1 MSTTSASSI
10 IGDSAFENTDLTS
23 IIIEQGVTTIGNS
36 AFANTKLVSV
46 EIPSSV
52 TSIGQLAFSCASTLN
67 EIKFDYPANIISFA
81 SDAFANMRVLPPP
94 RIIFYNTPKPL
105 PTTGIYSQSL
115 YPPDAELVADPNPS
129 CYNEGT
135 FILALKNGVE
145 EYVKIE
151 DLRKGDFVKTYLHG
165 YKEIELIGK
174 NKSKNNKDNKVHSM
188 YKINDLIV
196 TGGHFL
202 LVDDLSGNNLSIE
215 KFYKLN
221 LKIDD
226 KYCLLACDCATAE
239 RIVDNKFY
247 NVYHLVLK
255 GEQKRYG
262 IYVNNGVLSETTT
275 KEHFIKMYFTLL

>member
-1 MSTTSASSI
+1 M
-10 IGDSAFENTDLTS
+10 
-23 IIIEQGVTTIGNS
+23 
-36 AFANTKLVSV
+36 
-46 EIPSSV
+46 
-52 TSIGQLAFSCASTLN
+52 
-67 EIKFDYPANIISFA
+67 PA
-81 SDAFANMRVLPPP
+81 VP
-94 RIIFYNTPKPL
+94 RPIIIFYNTPPPL
-105 PTTGIYSQSL
+105 PTGGIYSSSL
-115 YPPDAELVADPNPS
+115 YPPNADLKADPNSS

-151 DLRKGDFVKTYLHG
+151 DLRKGDLVKTYLHG

-202 LVDDLSGNNLSIE
+202 LVDDLSGNILSIE
-215 KFYKLN
+215 NFYKLN

-239 RIVDNKFY
+239 QIVNNKVY

-255 GEQKRYG
+255 GEQERYG
-262 IYVNNGVLSETTT
+262 IYVNNGLLSESTS